1 MKQGI
6 KRTLLA
12 LSGTLAAINV
22 IAQWTSVSVPTNN
35 NLNSISL
42 LNETHGW
49 IVGDKGTMLYLDND
63 SWVSY
68 PAATDQNLYSV
79 CLLNESDGWA
89 VGSRGTILHLKDNR
103 WIKVSSPTR
112 QDLHSVCFSPTG
124 NGYAAGNN
132 GTFLYYR
139 NGIWEM
145 AERFMPGHLY
155 TIAINNDH
163 PFLAG
168 GRENITV
175 PIMEVD
181 FSDYYRFTKIHDP
194 GYYEIT
200 GLAVPETYQVWAVGK
215 PGIILHYDGNGWE
228 KIDTGEKLPSLTG
241 VYFPTKDNGIIV
253 GYGGTI
259 LTYSSDSWQKEDS
272 QVTVKLNGT
281 IISGSAYYA
290 VGNSGTVLRLKR
302 ALPVLPEE
310 ESSSN
315 LQPITSYPN
324 PSSGFVNIT
333 IPDKATEKS
342 FITVLNSR
350 GQTVIIKELESGK
363 QGSTDQIS
371 TAGLSNG
378 LYIVNIISGGQITA
392 SGKFIVNH

>member
-6 KRTLLA
+6 RRTLLA
-12 LSGTLAAINV
+12 ISGTLAAINV
-22 IAQWTSVSVPTNN
+22 IAQWSPVSVPTNN

-42 LNETHGW
+42 LNETSGW
-49 IVGDKGTMLYLDND
+49 IVGDKGTMLYLDNG

-112 QDLHSVCFSPTG
+112 QDLHSVSFNANGS
-124 NGYAAGNN
+124 GYAAGKN
-132 GTFLYYR
+132 GTFLYYS
-139 NGIWEM
+139 NGNWEM
-145 AERFMPGHLY
+145 ADRFMSGHLY
-155 TIAINNDH
+155 AVAIKDDL
-163 PFLAG
+163 PYLAG

-175 PIMEVD
+175 PIVEVGYNG
-181 FSDYYRFTKIHDP
+181 SYRFTKIHDP

-200 GLAVPETYQVWAVGK
+200 GLAIQEDFQIWAVGK
-215 PGIILHYDGNGWE
+215 PGIILHNDGIRWE

-241 VYFPTKDNGIIV
+241 VYFPTKDIGIIV

-259 LTYSSDSWQKEDS
+259 LTYTSDGWQKEDS
-272 QVTVKLNGT
+272 QVNEKLNGT
-281 IISGSAYYA
+281 VISGSTYYA
-290 VGNSGTVLRLKR
+290 IGNSGTVLQLKR
-302 ALPVLPEE
+302 DLPASPEE
-310 ESSSN
+310 EGNSSP
-315 LQPITSYPN
+315 LAITSFPN

-333 IPDKATEKS
+333 IPDKTTDKS

-350 GQTVIIKELESGK
+350 GQTVIIKELENGR
-363 QGSTDQIS
+363 QGSIDQVS
-371 TAGLSNG
+371 TTGLSNG
-378 LYIVNIISGGQITA
+378 LYVVNIISGGQIIA
-392 SGKFIVNH
+392 SGKFIVKH